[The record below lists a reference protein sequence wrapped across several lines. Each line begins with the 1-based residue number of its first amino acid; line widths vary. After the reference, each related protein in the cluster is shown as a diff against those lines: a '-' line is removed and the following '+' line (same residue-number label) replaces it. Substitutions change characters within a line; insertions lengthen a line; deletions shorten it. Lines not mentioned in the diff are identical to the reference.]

1 MFKGSSVPAHGR
13 ATKLHSHSTRHWQ
26 GLHDKLAT
34 PTSSVAISSPGPN
47 AGVGNVSA
55 ASLRIAVVLKQALKL
70 KLCHARS
77 GGTHHL
83 LVGKTADLIGIAD
96 HGYLKLC
103 LDHTTD
109 GGEGG
114 RFSIWG
120 VTLHSTCCTL
130 PHSTLLH
137 STLALTIQQSR
148 DKGWN
153 C

>member
-1 MFKGSSVPAHGR
+1 MFKDSSVPAHGR

-26 GLHDKLAT
+26 GLHDNLAM

-70 KLCHARS
+70 KLCHAGS

-109 GGEGG
+109 GGEGRG
-114 RFSIWG
+114 LVYG
-120 VTLHSTCCTL
+120 VLHFIPHAVPCPTVHSSTPLALNSCTNHSTN
-130 PHSTLLH
+130 S
-137 STLALTIQQSR
+137 
-148 DKGWN
+148 G
-153 C
+153 